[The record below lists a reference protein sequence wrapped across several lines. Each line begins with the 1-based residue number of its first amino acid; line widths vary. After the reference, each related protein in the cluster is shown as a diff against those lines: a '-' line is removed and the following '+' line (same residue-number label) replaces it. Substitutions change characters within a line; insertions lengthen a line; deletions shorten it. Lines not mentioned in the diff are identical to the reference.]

1 MSEKNQTLAVTV
13 IKRLGGQ
20 APSFDL
26 PVTFGGKDGG
36 TLQLTLTCKAL
47 KKTEWAAAKDKRQRE
62 LLENLYK
69 ADPALQEAVAE
80 PKSKKATKATKAK
93 TEEAAAEKTP
103 LQTALETLEKRGVS
117 AALRE
122 GMGSDAALVMEFAT
136 GWELEDVFNLAS
148 VTELENE
155 YGGAITAILSAYDK
169 AIFQGRL
176 GN

>member
-1 MSEKNQTLAVTV
+1 MSEKNQTLAVTI

-20 APSFDL
+20 APSFEL
-26 PVTFGGKDGG
+26 PVTFGAKDGG

-69 ADPALQEAVAE
+69 ADPALQEAVEA
-80 PKSKKATKATKAK
+80 PKGKKATKAK
-93 TEEAAAEKTP
+93 TDEAEAEKTP
-103 LQTALETLEKRGVS
+103 LQTALETLEKRGMS
-117 AALRE
+117 AAVRE
-122 GMGSDAALVMEFAT
+122 GMGHDAALVMEFAT

-148 VTELENE
+148 ITELENE
-155 YGGAITAILSAYDK
+155 YGGAINAIVSAYDK
-169 AIFQGRL
+169 AVFQGRL